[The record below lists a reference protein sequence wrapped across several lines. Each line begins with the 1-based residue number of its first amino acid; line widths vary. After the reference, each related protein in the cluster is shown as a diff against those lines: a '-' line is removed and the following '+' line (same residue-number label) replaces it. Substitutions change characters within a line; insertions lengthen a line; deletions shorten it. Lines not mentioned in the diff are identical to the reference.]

1 MSALVSVPWT
11 TRGLRTLTLTEA
23 KLLWR
28 NPAALFMAVA
38 APLAGVIVIGLIP
51 GTRAPVKAFGG
62 ASVLQTYLPILIA
75 FATVIMAVFFMPV
88 TLATYRERG
97 ILRRMSTTPVTPRA
111 MLGAQVAVNMGV
123 QAAVTILVVVIAAA
137 GFGTAVGQP
146 LAFAVS
152 FCLILAAA
160 AALGML
166 VTAVS
171 VTTRAA
177 GAVGYVLFLAL
188 MFFSGLWWP
197 RAEMP
202 PVLRHVS
209 GFTPLGAGVQ
219 ALQDSAA
226 GHWAHPLYYGVL
238 AGYAI
243 VCGVLASRFF
253 RWE

>member
-1 MSALVSVPWT
+1 VSASVSVPLA
-11 TRGLRTLTLTEA
+11 TRGLRKLTLTEA

-28 NPAALFMAVA
+28 TPAALLWSVA
-38 APLAGVIVIGLIP
+38 FPLAGVIVLGLVP
-51 GTRAPVKAFGG
+51 GTRMPVKAFDG
-62 ASVLQTYLPILIA
+62 ASVLQTYLPIIVG
-75 FATVIMAVFFMPV
+75 FAVVMMAVLFMPI

-111 MLGAQVAVNMGV
+111 LLAAQVAVNMGV
-123 QAAVTILVVVIAAA
+123 QVAVTILIVVIAAA
-137 GFGTAVGQP
+137 SFGATLRQL

-152 FCLILAAA
+152 FCLIVAAA

-171 VTTRAA
+171 FTTRAA
-177 GAVGYVLFLAL
+177 GAIGYVLFFTL

-202 PVLRHVS
+202 TALRHVS
-209 GFTPLGAGVQ
+209 DFTPMGAGVQ

-226 GHWAHPLYYGVL
+226 GHWAHPLYFMVL

-243 VCGVLASRFF
+243 VCGVLAGRFF